1 MTAINALTVTLMA
14 ICVEPSTSDCS
25 STLPWPGSMNCGIS
39 DRYMTAILGLSRLV
53 ANPMVNSRRGLSA
66 GSSRTWKGERP
77 PGRSACQ
84 ARYSRYSAPPI
95 RSAS

>member
-1 MTAINALTVTLMA
+1 MIAISALTETLIA
-14 ICVEPSTSDCS
+14 ICVDPSTSDCS
-25 STLPWPGSMNCGIS
+25 STLPCPGSMNCGIN

-53 ANPMVNSRRGLSA
+53 AKPMVNSRRGLSA
-66 GSSRTWKGERP
+66 GRSRTWNGERP

-84 ARYSRYSAPPI
+84 ARYNRYSAPPM